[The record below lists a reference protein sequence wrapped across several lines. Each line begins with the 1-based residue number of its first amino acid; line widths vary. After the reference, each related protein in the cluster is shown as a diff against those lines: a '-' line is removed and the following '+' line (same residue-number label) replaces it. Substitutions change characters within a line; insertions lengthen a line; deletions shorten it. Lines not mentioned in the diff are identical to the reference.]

1 MKLFTIAIVLSS
13 AVAGAYGKLKKCD
26 KLPKGG
32 TRKYTSPR
40 TIERGDNQPATI
52 NFLIDNRA
60 TLMSLFA
67 RGPRDPAVLESNVS
81 NNLKLLSTFTGA
93 VDDIYMGQIFREAR
107 QAFVNIV
114 NDGQKEATKVSEEHG
129 KIYRDNTQRLTKAF
143 RDVTFTRDLLD
154 KIEINTNFMI
164 ALRDLASKDTEEGA
178 KVYQQF
184 LDTHGDDFSDFIK
197 SQYDTMI
204 KIRTGIIPSLKKV
217 IMDEKLKSGYR
228 QLINELPLVYQF
240 FNDNIDYVMMANMD
254 KQLDDAVAA
263 DIMSVLAKES
273 GDTQIESMINRNLK
287 FIKKLMTQR
296 VQQQMKEKAVA
307 KVMEKNSELKAAA
320 ENEAE
325 FNKILA
331 EKKKA
336 GETLTKEQKNAIW
349 DQVIADQKQKQA
361 TEKTNQMAQVDNKK
375 KPSKSITRYE
385 HLAGIVNL
393 LPDELLETVAE
404 MVKQSCPD
412 MDLTKIETQEM
423 KECVERQPDNFLDQ
437 LLNEL
442 HDVCEMFGLIDETK
456 IVKRVVNG
464 VEVEIY
470 AADWMD
476 SKKVEWN

>member
-1 MKLFTIAIVLSS
+1 
-13 AVAGAYGKLKKCD
+13 
-26 KLPKGG
+26 
-32 TRKYTSPR
+32 
-40 TIERGDNQPATI
+40 
-52 NFLIDNRA
+52 
-60 TLMSLFA
+60 
-67 RGPRDPAVLESNVS
+67 
-81 NNLKLLSTFTGA
+81 
-93 VDDIYMGQIFREAR
+93 
-107 QAFVNIV
+107 
-114 NDGQKEATKVSEEHG
+114 
-129 KIYRDNTQRLTKAF
+129 
-143 RDVTFTRDLLD
+143 
-154 KIEINTNFMI
+154 
-164 ALRDLASKDTEEGA
+164 
-178 KVYQQF
+178 
-184 LDTHGDDFSDFIK
+184 
-197 SQYDTMI
+197 
-204 KIRTGIIPSLKKV
+204 
-217 IMDEKLKSGYR
+217 
-228 QLINELPLVYQF
+228 
-240 FNDNIDYVMMANMD
+240 
-254 KQLDDAVAA
+254 
-263 DIMSVLAKES
+263 
-273 GDTQIESMINRNLK
+273 
-287 FIKKLMTQR
+287 MTQR

-336 GETLTKEQKNAIW
+336 GENLTKEQKNAIW

-361 TEKTNQMAQVDNKK
+361 SEKTNQMAQVDNKK